1 MRFPNPL
8 NLLRRRGGGS
18 LVPEDEAEAEDVE
31 AREAEEE
38 KSRVPATIIRPA
50 PSTVTRPA
58 PPVVKKSNKLV
69 WLVLCFTIL
78 LLCVCGMFVY
88 AALPEEQNPE
98 IAASDATETVVV
110 AIVTR
115 IAQPKTVSK
124 QTPANGQAVPTA
136 VPTVKVTVNKT
147 APVSPIPKATATVT
161 PTVVVTAYVPP
172 WQREYDNNLE
182 ILGTLLCLA
191 IPVVFCILLTAWL
204 WRRTLPLPAKEVTTI
219 FSYSQGNIDVKWSI
233 LAKSRARPLALLR
246 ARFLKQDSLSQI
258 IEHLQTIVQEFGVG
272 LDPNSEIR
280 GDIIAF
286 FKEFNF
292 ALKVQRQGQK
302 YTLGNRRAHDSKIS
316 NAFAFIREA
325 LPDLFEEE
333 DRLGIEIIE
342 FFVADDC
349 AKMSPTLQAYFAEI
363 EQQKEEDKEAAVERA
378 RQLAEEQ
385 RLFEQSRRQA
395 EEALRQMTKEA
406 EEFVA
411 QCNTIILRAGLKPE
425 SPQAEALIRT
435 FTVKRE
441 AEIRTQAE
449 ERLARLRL
457 DLDRDIAQR
466 GAAAREREVEADA
479 QRARA
484 FAQFAEAVNKLA
496 SGLEN
501 FDLTELVKIAVSAR
515 QVPSDAGTGPVSAR
529 GDGNR
534 ANDRA
539 NRGG

>member
-1 MRFPNPL
+1 MKLSLPKIKMPSF
-8 NLLRRRGGGS
+8 RRGGGVS
-18 LVPEDEAEAEDVE
+18 
-31 AREAEEE
+31 
-38 KSRVPATIIRPA
+38 A
-50 PSTVTRPA
+50 PSTQVPKTRTQEPKGLVDKIFW
-58 PPVVKKSNKLV
+58 PVILGM
-69 WLVLCFTIL
+69 IL
-78 LLCVCGMFVY
+78 LMCLCS
-88 AALPEEQNPE
+88 ALLFFATPKRNGVSPE
-98 IAASDATETVVV
+98 IASSNATQTVGV
-110 AIVTR
+110 AMITR
-115 IAQPKTVSK
+115 LVQPTK
-124 QTPANGQAVPTA
+124 AAVPVQPTA
-136 VPTVKVTVNKT
+136 VGNKAVSTPVGKPT
-147 APVSPIPKATATVT
+147 PVSPTPTATATKTVT

-172 WQREYDNNLE
+172 WKREYDNNLE